1 MSVGVIEVPKESW
14 SLNATADK
22 VWKSFYPVPFCFM
35 GMGIFRVWTET
46 LYANTQIGFPALELS
61 APLPFLDAYAM
72 FDYLSVFVLIL
83 LAVFAKRLAPLYSRP
98 WTIAITAVAMLA
110 AACMNFISIY
120 HPEWADLLRWPAI
133 ISGSVGISFI
143 LMLWSEFF
151 GCINPLRVAGY
162 YSAGIVVSCLVLW
175 AFKGLSLPWLWAGAC
190 LIPIVSLLC
199 LWRSYSTLPLDGF
212 PPAYRHDYSFPWK
225 PVLVI
230 GIYSFVY
237 GMRSG
242 IFMSPLSMNSGLGA
256 FIGAAVV
263 YLLVSRLGEKLDFSI
278 LWKIAMPLMLIS
290 LAPLDGLVKGWATVA
305 DTCALISYTVLL
317 LLIMV
322 IMSNL
327 SYRYGVCALWIFAIE
342 RAVRM
347 AASQT
352 GRIVGGVID
361 VSSLPAFVHFLVLLG
376 MAGLLVFVACFFF
389 SEKSVTSPW
398 GVVLKHPLADDRELY
413 LKKNRTGLKCK
424 ELGDA
429 HQLTNREEEVLL
441 LIAQGKRLSQI
452 ADELSISTNTV
463 KTHTRHVYTKLEIN
477 SRNELNA
484 LLGIKRGATRR

>member
-1 MSVGVIEVPKESW
+1 MLAGVIEVPRKPW
-14 SLNATADK
+14 SLGMTADK

-46 LYANTQIGFPALELS
+46 LYANGQIGFPALEFS
-61 APLPFLDAYAM
+61 APLPFFDAYAL

-98 WTIAITAVAMLA
+98 WAIAATAVAMIG
-110 AACMNFISIY
+110 AACLNFASIF
-120 HPEWADLLRWPAI
+120 HPELAGMLRWPAI
-133 ISGSVGISFI
+133 ISGSIGISFI

-162 YSAGIVVSCLVLW
+162 YAAGIVVSCLVLW
-175 AFKGLSLPWLWAGAC
+175 AFKGLSLPWLWVGTC
-190 LIPIVSLLC
+190 LVPIVSLLC
-199 LWRSYSTLPLDGF
+199 LWRSYLTLPADGF
-212 PPAYRHDYSFPWK
+212 PPAYQHDYSFPWK
-225 PVLVI
+225 PVVVI

-237 GMRSG
+237 GMRNG
-242 IFMSPLSMNSGLGA
+242 VFMSPLSMNSGMGA
-256 FIGAAVV
+256 FVGAAVV
-263 YLLVSRLGEKLDFSI
+263 YVLVSRLGEKLDFSL

-290 LAPLDGLVKGWATVA
+290 LAPLDGLVERWAAIA
-305 DTCALISYTVLL
+305 DTCALTSYTILL
-317 LLIMV
+317 LLLMV

-352 GRIVGGVID
+352 GRIAGSVID
-361 VSSLPAFVHFLVLLG
+361 VSSLPAFAQFLVLLG

-398 GVVLKHPLADDRELY
+398 GVVLKHTIADDRELY

-424 ELGDA
+424 ELGHA
-429 HQLTNREEEVLL
+429 HQLTSREEEVLT

-484 LLGIKRGATRR
+484 LLGIKRGDVKR